1 MGPMASSRR
10 NRVELSSLVSYMA
23 ANLVDQPEMVR
34 VKQIDADGSVILEVR
49 VAPDDMGKV
58 IGRHGRVARA
68 MRTVVKAI
76 AARQGKKATV
86 EIVE

>member
-1 MGPMASSRR
+1 MASSRR
-10 NRVELSSLVSYMA
+10 NRVELSPLVSYMA
-23 ANLVDQPEMVR
+23 ANLVDQPEMVG

>member
-1 MGPMASSRR
+1 MATDVRR
-10 NRVELSSLVSYMA
+10 KRAELSSLVSYMA
-23 ANLVDQPEMVR
+23 THLVDQPELVQ
-34 VKQIDADGSVILEVR
+34 VKQIDADDSVILEVR

-68 MRTVVKAI
+68 LRTVTKAI
-76 AARQGKKATV
+76 AVRHGKRAMV

>member
-1 MGPMASSRR
+1 MASNGRR

-23 ANLVDQPEMVR
+23 SHLVDQPELVN
-34 VKQIDADGSVILEVR
+34 VKQIEADDSVILEIR

-68 MRTVVKAI
+68 LRTVTKAI
-76 AARQGKKATV
+76 AVRQGKRAMV